1 MDRIQELKE
10 KVFRGDLLEKQEIME
25 LLETPLEELSR
36 GADEIREHFC
46 GNRFDM
52 CTIING
58 KCGK

>member
-36 GADEIREHFC
+36 GADEIREHF
-46 GNRFDM
+46 
-52 CTIING
+52 
-58 KCGK
+58 